1 MARPRKRLPSDL
13 ADLSKKTEILEREM
27 SAQRAAIERLKQL
40 GQVRTHPLRASDGPD
55 SKSVRRRMSR

>member
-27 SAQRAAIERLKQL
+27 DVQRVAMERLKQL
-40 GQVRTHPLRASDGPD
+40 GQVRTHPLRAPEGADVGG
-55 SKSVRRRMSR
+55 VRRRMSR

>member
-40 GQVRTHPLRASDGPD
+40 GQVRAQPLRAADGP
-55 SKSVRRRMSR
+55 SSATSRRRAPR